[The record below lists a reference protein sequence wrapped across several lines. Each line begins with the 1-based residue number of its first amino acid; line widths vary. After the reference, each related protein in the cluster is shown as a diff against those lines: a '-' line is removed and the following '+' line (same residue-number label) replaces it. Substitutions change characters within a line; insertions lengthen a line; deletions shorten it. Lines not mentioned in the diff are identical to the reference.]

1 MSLVPSALVSTVVPP
16 EPARPWAEVS
26 GYLLDLMPKLLR
38 VDPLALGL
46 SPRDRLPVRASH
58 PLRALCDRFAR
69 AFGEMRFDLFV
80 DAAAVGVPRIIATDP
95 PAIVLPRGYGD
106 LSENEQAVGI
116 CRLLV
121 YIALSLP
128 WLEELSN
135 SDLDGLLFGALRAG
149 DETWKVGQLSA
160 AAEANA
166 EVWRPRIVKAAGRRH
181 KRGFEE
187 IAERAHRYS
196 DPQTF
201 RQTIRLASM
210 RVAYLLTGDLAS
222 SLNHL
227 IRIDREL
234 SQAPRDNVAQKLMLH
249 PVGRDLIF
257 FSLAPKVVGLR
268 QSVGTL

>member
-1 MSLVPSALVSTVVPP
+1 
-16 EPARPWAEVS
+16 
-26 GYLLDLMPKLLR
+26 MPKLLR
-38 VDPLALGL
+38 VDPLSLGL

-80 DAAAVGVPRIIATDP
+80 DAAAVGVPRVIPTDP
-95 PAIVLPRGYGD
+95 PAVVLPRGYGD

-121 YIALSLP
+121 YVALNLP

-135 SDLDGLLFGALRAG
+135 SDLDGVLFGALRAG
-149 DETWKVGQLSA
+149 DESWNVGQLSA
-160 AAEANA
+160 ASEAIAEL
-166 EVWRPRIVKAAGRRH
+166 WRPRVVKVAGRRH

-187 IAERAHRYS
+187 IAGRAHRYT

-234 SQAPRDNVAQKLMLH
+234 SQAPRDGVAQKLLLH

-257 FSLAPKVVGLR
+257 FSLAPKTVGLR
-268 QSVGTL
+268 QSVGTA